1 MTPAVDCAHF
11 PAVYRRHL
19 GDGQET
25 WGKVR
30 GGRGAVGGRNTVG
43 GDDAEGTQA
52 DAGRMVGG
60 AENPR
65 ART

>member
-1 MTPAVDCAHF
+1 M
-11 PAVYRRHL
+11 